1 MTLFISTTAR
11 NAATDAVVD
20 LLDAG
25 GAGSIE
31 IRTGTQPADPGTA
44 ATGTLLVTLALSAT
58 AYGASVTGTAT
69 LNAVTSGT
77 AVASGTAGWF
87 RAKSGAGT
95 AIFDGAVGTTG
106 AELNLNSTAVIS
118 GGSVGVNSGS
128 FTTPA

>member
-1 MTLFISTTAR
+1 MTLLISTTAR

-58 AYGASVTGTAT
+58 AYGSSVTGTAT

-95 AIFDGAVGTTG
+95 AIFDGSVGTTG

-118 GGSVGVNSGS
+118 GGSVGVSSGS
-128 FTTPA
+128 YTTPA